1 MPMTYPLDVEEF
13 VATQLTSGRFSSRDE
28 LLVEALRAFRDLT
41 SQHQQL
47 QRAIA
52 VSLQEE
58 ERGEVMLFDPDDFIQ
73 EQQSRLHFGRSSV

>member
-1 MPMTYPLDVEEF
+1 MPMTYPMDVEEF

-52 VSLQEE
+52 GSLQEE
-58 ERGEVMLFDPDDFIQ
+58 ERGEASLFDPDEFIK
-73 EQQSRLHFGRSSV
+73 EQQSRLHLGRSSA